1 MRVVVAGS
9 GESIGMVLGGRY
21 LLVGLIGKGASG
33 DVYLAQDK
41 SLGRKVA
48 IKLLHANLAGDP
60 VFTKRFRAEATS
72 AAALNHPSVMR
83 VFDWGESNGTPYL
96 VLEYLSG
103 GSLREYLAAGKVL
116 DAPRAAALS
125 LQVAQGLAYAHS
137 RGYVHRD
144 MKPANL
150 LFDEEARVRIAD
162 FGLARSLSESAWT
175 EPIGVLIGTAKYAS
189 PEQAKGLDSTE
200 ASDVYSTGLI
210 IYESMSGKLP
220 FVGDTTLSTLMAR
233 VDVNLKALPEHG
245 KLSHLIES
253 CCRAEPEERI
263 TAASLVSE
271 LESLVR
277 VLEPPRPL
285 ELHHFYDVPSAQ
297 SEIDKTSLF
306 VQNTINVSSEAELE
320 PVGVGANAPGSNFFD
335 LEAFTQ
341 TSILVSSEVPSSL
354 SLDEG
359 EDANQLGEPETA
371 KPKKKRSRWW
381 MALWLFLLLVALA
394 FAGAVGTGILKILPP
409 AKVKIPA
416 VAGATFAQ
424 ASSRLKSVGLTSSL
438 AGYSYSKTLPKGE
451 VISESPAAGV
461 IIPDTTTVKFVVSKG
476 PPPVV
481 LPRLEGISIA
491 AAESVLRAK
500 GLKYTVTDSY
510 SETVASGIIISSSPN
525 SATVLYGSSVSLVVS
540 KGPAPRHV
548 PNLVGSTAQQATS
561 QLGSLGLIANIINA
575 YSDTVTVGTVMST
588 NPSAGQLAAKGS
600 TVTVTVSQGPHLVQV
615 PNVLGDTIS
624 QAQSALTS
632 AGLTVANIYGPPGA
646 THALG
651 TGPSAGTTVR
661 YGSPVNLYV
670 F

>member
-9 GESIGMVLGGRY
+9 GESVGMVLGGRY
-21 LLVGLIGKGASG
+21 LLVALIGKGASG

-103 GSLREYLAAGKVL
+103 GSLREYLAGGKVL
-116 DAPRAAALS
+116 DEPRAAALS

-200 ASDVYSTGLI
+200 ASDVYSMGLI

-233 VDVNLKALPEHG
+233 VDVDLKALPEHG
-245 KLSHLIES
+245 RLGRLIEA
-253 CCRAEPEERI
+253 CCKADPEERI
-263 TAASLVSE
+263 TAPGLVSE
-271 LESLVR
+271 LEALVR

-297 SEIDKTSLF
+297 SEIDKTSIF
-306 VQNTINVSSEAELE
+306 TQTTINVSSEAELE
-320 PVGVGANAPGSNFFD
+320 PVGIGASAPGSNFFD
-335 LEAFTQ
+335 LEAFSQ
-341 TSILVSSEVPSSL
+341 TSLLVSSEVSNPL
-354 SLDEG
+354 MLNEG
-359 EDANQLGEPETA
+359 DTTDQPVKEDTA
-371 KPKKKRSRWW
+371 KVKKRRSRWW
-381 MALWLFLLLVALA
+381 MALWLFLFVAILA
-394 FAGAVGTGILKILPP
+394 FAGAVGTGILKIFPP
-409 AKVKIPA
+409 TKVKIPA
-416 VAGATFAQ
+416 VTGASFAQ
-424 ASSRLKSVGLTSSL
+424 ASSRLKALGLTSSL
-438 AGYSYSKTLPKGE
+438 AGYEYSKTLPKGE
-451 VISESPAAGV
+451 VISESPSAGV
-461 IIPDTTTVKFVVSKG
+461 IIPDTTPVKLVVSKG

-481 LPRLEGISIA
+481 LPQLKGISIT
-491 AAESVLRAK
+491 AAESVLREK
-500 GLKYTVTDSY
+500 GLNYTVTKSY
-510 SETVASGIIISSSPN
+510 SETVASGIIISAAPN
-525 SATVLYGSSVSLVVS
+525 TTTVLYGSTVSLVVS
-540 KGPAPRHV
+540 KGPAPRNV
-548 PNLVGSTAQQATS
+548 PNLVGDTAQQATS
-561 QLGSLGLIANIINA
+561 QLGSLGLVANIINA

-624 QAQSALTS
+624 QAQTALTN
-632 AGLTVANIYGPPGA
+632 AGLTVANIYGPSGA

-651 TGPSAGTTVR
+651 TDPSAGTTVH
-661 YGSPVNLYV
+661 YGTSVNLYV